1 MGNSILHKSRSRNFR
16 MDDLAYAICNR
27 IDNVLDDLRIKI
39 EMLEIKQLV
48 LIVIGVPAFIY
59 TFFLDI
65 KTDVEMWKG
74 IVLTSI
80 LAVTGIIAATRQ
92 LVKLLKEWR
101 EYRKE
106 D

>member
-1 MGNSILHKSRSRNFR
+1 MGNSILHKSRSRNVR
-16 MDDLAYAICNR
+16 MDDLAYAIGNR
-27 IDNVLDDLRIKI
+27 IDHLLDDLGSKI
-39 EMLEIKQLV
+39 EMLQIKELIAV
-48 LIVIGVPAFIY
+48 LIGVPAFIY

-80 LAVTGIIAATRQ
+80 LAITGIIAATRQ

-101 EYRKE
+101 EYREK